1 MIISKYDL
9 IVKDIKKSINT
20 GKYEVDQ
27 KIPSEN
33 ELSKKYS
40 VSRQTVRKAIGYLE
54 SEGYLYARHGSGT
67 FVARREIKSSKGI
80 KTKNIA
86 VVSTYMSDYIFPRVI
101 QGINKVLSDNGYS
114 ILLKTTNN
122 SRRGEAWCME
132 ELLSK
137 NIDGMI
143 IEPSQSA
150 ISCQHQVLYDQM
162 DSMGIPYVFIQGC
175 YETMM
180 DRPHV
185 MLDDVKGGI
194 LATEH
199 LIRLGHRKV
208 AGIFKA
214 DDMQGVLRH
223 KGYVKAL
230 AAAGIEYN
238 PDLVVWY
245 HTKDRGMKPM
255 EGLLR
260 ILEECPGCDACMC
273 YNDEI
278 AANIISGL
286 RGLGKNIPYDFS
298 VTGFDNS
305 LLAQSKGIT
314 TVAHPQEE
322 LGKIAASTLVG
333 LLDGSINKKDA
344 IILLEPVL
352 VPGKTCM

>member
-1 MIISKYDL
+1 MANSKYEIIL
-9 IVKDIKKSINT
+9 KDIKKAINS
-20 GKYEVDQ
+20 GKYETNT

-33 ELSKKYS
+33 ELCEAYK
-40 VSRQTVRKAIGYLE
+40 VSRQTVRKALSELE
-54 SEGYLYARHGSGT
+54 GEGYLYAKHGSGT
-67 FVARREIKSSKGI
+67 YVAPRFTKGT
-80 KTKNIA
+80 KTKNVA

-101 QGINKVLSDNGYS
+101 QGINKVLDENGYS

-122 SRRGEAWCME
+122 SRKGEAWCME

-175 YETMM
+175 YESMM

-185 MLDDVKGGI
+185 MLDDVEGGRLI
-194 LATEH
+194 TEH
-199 LIRLGHRKV
+199 LLGLGHKKI

-214 DDMQGVLRH
+214 DDTQGILRH

-230 AAAGIEYN
+230 YNASVAYN
-238 PDLVVWY
+238 PDLVIWY
-245 HTKDRGMKPM
+245 HTKDRTMKPM

-260 ILEECPGCDACMC
+260 ILESGIGCDAVMC

-278 AANIISGL
+278 AADIIDGL
-286 RGLGKNIPYDFS
+286 KNRGRNVPHDIS

-305 LLAQSKGIT
+305 LLAINGGIT

-322 LGKIAASTLVG
+322 LGRIAAETLIG
-333 LLDGSINKKDA
+333 LIEGTISKKDA
-344 IILLEPVL
+344 CIFLEPRL
-352 VPGKTCM
+352 VIGKTCM